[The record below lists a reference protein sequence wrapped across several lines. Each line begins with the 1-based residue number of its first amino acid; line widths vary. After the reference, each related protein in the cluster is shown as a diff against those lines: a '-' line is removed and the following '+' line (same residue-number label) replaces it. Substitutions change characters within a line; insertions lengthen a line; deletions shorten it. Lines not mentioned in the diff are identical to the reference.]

1 MYQRFKRGLE
11 KDEDN
16 NYMHIDYLMEK
27 FKLEFDQQM

>member
-16 NYMHIDYLMEK
+16 NYLNIDFLMEK
-27 FKLEFDQQM
+27 FKREFDQ

>member
-1 MYQRFKRGLE
+1 MRFKRGLE

-27 FKLEFDQQM
+27 FKLEFD